1 MSAAVG
7 VPAGALSKD
16 PVRPPEGFVLEE
28 IELSGFMR
36 YADRQVLRLDRQY
49 TVITG
54 KTGAGKTSLLD
65 AVTFALYARSTRTDS
80 GVTMEELCRPGG
92 HVRVAFRQHGRAYA
106 VKRGLDG
113 KGRSYLEVWEG
124 EHKMQGHIPE
134 LELAIRN
141 ALGLDYDGF
150 RNSTVVR
157 QEEMRALGAAKGSER
172 LAIFSKLFRLETFD
186 RAQEKAKERFDTA
199 NLAVRQKEQ
208 EILTRQEMLEKL
220 PQWRETLELSDR
232 TLRIGRED
240 LERLGAAVKVGEER
254 VTTLEAAH
262 EAFVAKKAQAE
273 QLATRRKSMAV
284 KIERIRKA
292 AEATGQL
299 RASIAQ
305 LEERTKDYETV
316 EKEATELTD
325 LQAKAQVV
333 SGQLESLARNR
344 KTLEDQHSR
353 RRNQISETLFKV
365 ETRLAKAHGVLPVKE
380 AFDLLRM
387 EGRLS
392 ERLERIEKE
401 LAWLEG
407 RADLVG
413 TLRQEKTAATE
424 AFSGIQRE
432 TLLIT
437 PDSFVLQELR
447 DQAARSKEE
456 IRREEEGH
464 RVQLL
469 ELAKEGEILEA
480 QITGLGFDEPRKG
493 RLKALRTLV
502 PDLRRQR
509 EELETLRRQVQ
520 AAGDPARHLEET
532 GKELTQLDA
541 EITAVTASLAGL
553 ELQEREHGDAR
564 RTLDVARRE
573 AESKNREV
581 GKLEGDVR
589 RLALQIQELEADT
602 EKLAAA
608 KQDLEALLV
617 HREVFTV
624 LKDQVFHRKGLT
636 MYAIH
641 SLLPALAAEA
651 SANLSELTD
660 GRFDSLTLETYEE
673 NRQHGIRVR
682 VRAVDGAWRDVSEF
696 SGGERTQINAALRF
710 AIAKELASLPQVGR
724 TYGRMR
730 TLFIDE
736 GELGSL
742 DTEGARELFVQKLF
756 RMGQFFE
763 RIVLITHLA
772 EVADRFEGRVRV
784 EMTAEGKSRITG

>member
-7 VPAGALSKD
+7 VSAGALPKE
-16 PVRPPEGFVLEE
+16 PARPPEGFVLEE
-28 IELSGFMR
+28 IELSRFMR

-186 RAQEKAKERFDTA
+186 RAQERAAERFHEADLT
-199 NLAVRQKEQ
+199 VQKKQ
-208 EILTRQEMLEKL
+208 QDILTREEMLAKL
-220 PQWRETLELSDR
+220 PELRETLDRSDRALALSGEELTCLQKAVEQEEARLRELEASHEAFVGRKAALEDLGKRRKTLAEKIESLRSKAETVAQLRMRVDRLEAATKDLDTLTAEAEAHATLEAKAEVLAAKMEALRRSRKALEVEHSRQVKLLSDR
-232 TLRIGRED
+232 IFAVERRVAQVKGTVPIGEAYDLLRSEGRLQERIERIERELVWLAGRED
-240 LERLGAAVKVGEER
+240 LVPHLTAERQGAAIE
-254 VTTLEAAH
+254 L
-262 EAFVAKKAQAE
+262 AE
-273 QLATRRKSMAV
+273 VRRK
-284 KIERIRKA
+284 
-292 AEATGQL
+292 TGG
-299 RASIAQ
+299 IN
-305 LEERTKDYETV
+305 KDSFV
-316 EKEATELTD
+316 LTELRDQLNEYKINLRHETGGYQVQADEGARD
-325 LQAKAQVV
+325 LAAMEEENRLLGYDDAAQQRQRNLKATIQERKVEREELQRWRRQLDAAGDPGALVADSSRELTEVDGALTAATAKVAGLEPQEREYAKVRRALEDHRRETQAKAQEV
-333 SGQLESLARNR
+333 G
-344 KTLEDQHSR
+344 K
-353 RRNQISETLFKV
+353 
-365 ETRLAKAHGVLPVKE
+365 
-380 AFDLLRM
+380 M
-387 EGRLS
+387 E
-392 ERLERIEKE
+392 
-401 LAWLEG
+401 
-407 RADLVG
+407 
-413 TLRQEKTAATE
+413 
-424 AFSGIQRE
+424 
-432 TLLIT
+432 
-437 PDSFVLQELR
+437 
-447 DQAARSKEE
+447 
-456 IRREEEGH
+456 
-464 RVQLL
+464 
-469 ELAKEGEILEA
+469 
-480 QITGLGFDEPRKG
+480 
-493 RLKALRTLV
+493 
-502 PDLRRQR
+502 
-509 EELETLRRQVQ
+509 
-520 AAGDPARHLEET
+520 
-532 GKELTQLDA
+532 
-541 EITAVTASLAGL
+541 
-553 ELQEREHGDAR
+553 GDAR
-564 RTLDVARRE
+564 RLR
-573 AESKNREV
+573 
-581 GKLEGDVR
+581 
-589 RLALQIQELEADT
+589 LQIEELERDAGRLEASRQELKHFHAS
-602 EKLAAA
+602 
-608 KQDLEALLV
+608 
-617 HREVFTV
+617 REVFTV

-742 DTEGARELFVQKLF
+742 DTEGSRELFVQKLF
-756 RMGQFFE
+756 RMGQFFA
-763 RIVLITHLA
+763 RVILITHLS
-772 EVADRFEGRVRV
+772 EVADRFEAHVRV
-784 EMTAEGKSRITG
+784 EMTPEGRSRLAP